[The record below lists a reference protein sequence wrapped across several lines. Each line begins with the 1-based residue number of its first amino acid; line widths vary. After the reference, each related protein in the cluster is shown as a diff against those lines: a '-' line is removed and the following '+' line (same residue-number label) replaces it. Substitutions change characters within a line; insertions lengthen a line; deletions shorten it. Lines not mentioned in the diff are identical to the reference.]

1 MQLVANISLL
11 VPHRVILLFLQ
22 RAIEGS
28 IVAGARCLVV
38 DDVISSGG
46 SILETVASLEK
57 EGIVVK
63 MAVVLLDREQGA
75 DRNLRERG
83 IMTIR

>member
-1 MQLVANISLL
+1 M
-11 VPHRVILLFLQ
+11 
-22 RAIEGS
+22 
-28 IVAGARCLVV
+28 
-38 DDVISSGG
+38 ISSGG

-75 DRNLRERG
+75 ARNLKERG
-83 IMTIR
+83 ITAVR